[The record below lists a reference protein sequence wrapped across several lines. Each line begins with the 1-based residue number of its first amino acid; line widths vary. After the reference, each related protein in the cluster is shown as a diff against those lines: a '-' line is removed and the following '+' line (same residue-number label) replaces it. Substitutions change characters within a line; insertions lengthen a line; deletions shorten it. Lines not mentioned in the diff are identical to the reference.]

1 MRSWK
6 RSGLWMTC
14 LLVLGGFFSPVSP
27 AWAGITKGNEEL
39 GFDLGA
45 TTWDD
50 GLGGKTAGM
59 VKLRG
64 GYCVTKRFEIEGQA
78 AYTVHFS
85 PGALSNSNGNDAS
98 FDVDQNMLQVF
109 VSGVFNFPSKSGNII
124 PYVLG
129 GLGRT
134 NVSFPDAHVD
144 DTSSAWQAAVG
155 SRFFYG
161 DHDQV
166 AFRIEIAWLFDDA
179 FDQSNRDQQYAFGFT
194 WRLGRGPS

>member
-1 MRSWK
+1 MLSSK

-14 LLVLGGFFSPVSP
+14 LLVLGGFVTPS
-27 AWAGITKGNEEL
+27 WAGITKGDGEL

-50 GLGGKTAGM
+50 DLGGRTAAM

-64 GYCVTKRFEIEGQA
+64 GYCLTKRFEIEGQA
-78 AYTVHFS
+78 AYTVHFE
-85 PGALSNSNGNDAS
+85 PGALSSSNGNDPS
-98 FDVDQNMLQVF
+98 FEVDQNMTQLF
-109 VSGVFNFPSKSGNII
+109 LSGVFNFPSKSGNII

-129 GLGRT
+129 GVGWT
-134 NVSFPDAHVD
+134 NLSFPNAHVD
-144 DTSSAWQAAVG
+144 DTSSAWQTAVG

-166 AFRIEIAWLFDDA
+166 AFRIEVALLFDDV

-194 WRLGRGPS
+194 WRLGAGGS